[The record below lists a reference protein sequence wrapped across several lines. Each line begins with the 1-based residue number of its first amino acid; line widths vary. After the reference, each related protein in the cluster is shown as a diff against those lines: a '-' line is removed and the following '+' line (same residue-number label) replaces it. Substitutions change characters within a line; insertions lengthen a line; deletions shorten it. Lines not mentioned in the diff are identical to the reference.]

1 VRDNVY
7 CATSICYFPGPIVHL
22 DQPQGGRSGR
32 FVVSSRSVDW
42 GTDAALRVCRLL
54 LALAALTAIG
64 YDVAAGPGVSD
75 GDYFSYFTVLSNL
88 FAAAILM
95 HGAFHLAHARSR
107 TVELLRGAAVVYIL
121 TTGIVYLVLLS
132 GHAPAYP
139 WVNAILHYL
148 MPVAVTLDWLL
159 DPPRVRLDPART
171 VVLWMAFPLLYI
183 VYTLA
188 RGAIVDWYPYL
199 FVNPHRSGGYLLVA
213 GDCLAV
219 GIGIAALI
227 ATTTWAG
234 NRSNR
239 ECPQLIRDQG
249 GNLSP

>member
-1 VRDNVY
+1 MSSHSPSAASVE
-7 CATSICYFPGPIVHL
+7 
-22 DQPQGGRSGR
+22 RSPRRGAL
-32 FVVSSRSVDW
+32 SEP
-42 GTDAALRVCRLL
+42 ALRVYRGL
-54 LALAALTAIG
+54 LALAALTAIA

-88 FAAAILM
+88 FATAMLL
-95 HGAFHLAHARSR
+95 HGALRPSDTRSP

-121 TTGIVYLVLLS
+121 TTGIVYLLLLS

-159 DPPRVRLDPART
+159 DPPGVQLDLMRT

-188 RGAIVDWYPYL
+188 RGAIVNWYPYF
-199 FVNPHRSGGYLLVA
+199 FVNPHRGGGYLLVA

-219 GIGIAALI
+219 GAGIVALI
-227 ATTTWAG
+227 AATTWAG
-234 NRSNR
+234 NRRR
-239 ECPQLIRDQG
+239 EARE
-249 GNLSP
+249 

>member
-1 VRDNVY
+1 VR
-7 CATSICYFPGPIVHL
+7 G
-22 DQPQGGRSGR
+22 
-32 FVVSSRSVDW
+32 
-42 GTDAALRVCRLL
+42 CRAL

-75 GDYFSYFTVLSNL
+75 SDYFSYFTVLSNL
-88 FAAAILM
+88 FAAAMLLY
-95 HGAFHLAHARSR
+95 GALRPACSRSR
-107 TVELLRGAAVVYIL
+107 SVELLRGAAVVYIL
-121 TTGIVYLVLLS
+121 TTGIVYLLLLS

-148 MPVAVTLDWLL
+148 MPVAVVLDWLL

-188 RGAIVDWYPYL
+188 RGAIVGWYPYF
-199 FVNPHRSGGYLLVA
+199 FVNPHRGGGYLLVA

-219 GIGIAALI
+219 GLGIVALI
-227 ATTTWAG
+227 LATTWAG
-234 NRSNR
+234 NRPHR
-239 ECPQLIRDQG
+239 GAPA
-249 GNLSP
+249 

>member
-1 VRDNVY
+1 
-7 CATSICYFPGPIVHL
+7 L
-22 DQPQGGRSGR
+22 
-32 FVVSSRSVDW
+32 SSHFSSAASVERRPRH
-42 GTDAALRVCRLL
+42 GVLSEPVQRVCRVL
-54 LALAALTAIG
+54 LAVAALTAIG

-88 FAAAILM
+88 FATVMLL
-95 HGAFHLAHARSR
+95 HGALRPARERSR

-132 GHAPAYP
+132 GKAPAYP

-159 DPPRVRLDPART
+159 DPPRVRLHPTRT
-171 VVLWMAFPLLYI
+171 VVPWMVFPVLYI
-183 VYTLA
+183 IYTLA

-213 GDCLAV
+213 GDCVAV
-219 GIGIAALI
+219 GVGIIALI
-227 ATTTWAG
+227 AGTTWAG
-234 NRSNR
+234 NRRRDALSLSR
-239 ECPQLIRDQG
+239 ETPA
-249 GNLSP
+249 

>member
-1 VRDNVY
+1 VSLPSSS
-7 CATSICYFPGPIVHL
+7 AAASIEHRTPHRALSEPV
-22 DQPQGGRSGR
+22 
-32 FVVSSRSVDW
+32 
-42 GTDAALRVCRLL
+42 LRVCRGL

-75 GDYFSYFTVLSNL
+75 ADYFSYFTVLSNL
-88 FAAAILM
+88 FASAMLLY
-95 HGAFHLAHARSR
+95 GALRPVRERSG
-107 TVELLRGAAVVYIL
+107 TIELFRGAAVVYIL
-121 TTGIVYLVLLS
+121 TTGIVYLLLLS

-159 DPPRVRLDPART
+159 DPPHVRLDPART

-183 VYTLA
+183 IYTLA
-188 RGAIVDWYPYL
+188 RGAIVSWYPYF

-219 GIGIAALI
+219 GIGIIVLI

-234 NRSNR
+234 NHRR
-239 ECPQLIRDQG
+239 EVLA
-249 GNLSP
+249 